1 MDSEIE
7 GNGEGP
13 RGEITGIS
21 TQKCL
26 DIVKDYIK
34 NFQQMMIE
42 LQKIK
47 YPSSISVDI
56 LDYNRNLSILKAR
69 ETLGESIL
77 SKSSS
82 SKRDKKHHK
91 KHVKI

>member
-1 MDSEIE
+1 M
-7 GNGEGP
+7 
-13 RGEITGIS
+13 
-21 TQKCL
+21 L
-26 DIVKDYIK
+26 
-34 NFQQMMIE
+34 IE

-56 LDYNRNLSILKAR
+56 LNYDRNLSIMKAR

-82 SKRDKKHHK
+82 KRGDKKHHK
-91 KHVKI
+91 KHAKI